1 MMHRVLVVLMMGLLA
16 VPLVAQAPKD
26 LKVRVDRSTD
36 ASDPDD
42 TPELKVVTM
51 GTGFRVT
58 GGPAGVFWKP
68 AQTAAG
74 SYTLRGTFNL
84 MKPSGHVNYYGLVF
98 GGSDLNAASQAYT
111 YFVVGQNGTFQVRQ
125 RAGEAA
131 TSVLGRTPHD
141 AVKQPGAQGTSANVL
156 EVRVAGD
163 TVSYVVNGVVVHTTP
178 KTAVKTDG
186 IVGVRVNHQLDVHVD
201 GFEIRR

>member
-1 MMHRVLVVLMMGLLA
+1 MMHRVLVVLMMGVLVA
-16 VPLVAQAPKD
+16 PLVAQAPAG

-68 AQTAAG
+68 AQTATG
-74 SYTLRGTFNL
+74 NYTLRGTFNL
-84 MKPSGHVNYYGLVF
+84 MKPSGHLNYYGLVF
-98 GGSDLNAASQAYT
+98 GGSDLSAASQAYT
-111 YFVVGQNGTFQVRQ
+111 YFVIGQNGTFQVRQ
-125 RAGEAA
+125 RAGETV
-131 TSVLGRTPHD
+131 TSVLGRTPHE
-141 AVKQPGAQGTSANVL
+141 AVKQPGAQGSSSNVL

-163 TVSYVVNGVVVHTTP
+163 TVSYVVNGVTVHTTP
-178 KTAVKTDG
+178 KAAVKTDG
-186 IVGVRVNHQLDVHVD
+186 IVGVRVNHLLDVQVE

>member
-111 YFVVGQNGTFQVRQ
+111 YFVIGQNGTFQVRQ